1 MSVQYTYTHIQ
12 KAKAPEE
19 NIDIKTIMLWKNKEL
34 ENKEENCQ
42 KNKL

>member
-1 MSVQYTYTHIQ
+1 MNVSSIHIHIYR
-12 KAKAPEE
+12 KFIHTV
-19 NIDIKTIMLWKNKEL
+19 IDIKSIMLWKNKEL